1 VGDFVREHE
10 VTGETML
17 RDPIFITDQLFNE
30 WYNPA
35 YEKPMF
41 RIGMR
46 YNTWAYL
53 YCLMGH

>member
-30 WYNPA
+30 GYNPQ
-35 YEKPMF
+35 YEKHMH
-41 RIGMR
+41 RLNLR
-46 YNTWAYL
+46 YNT
-53 YCLMGH
+53 